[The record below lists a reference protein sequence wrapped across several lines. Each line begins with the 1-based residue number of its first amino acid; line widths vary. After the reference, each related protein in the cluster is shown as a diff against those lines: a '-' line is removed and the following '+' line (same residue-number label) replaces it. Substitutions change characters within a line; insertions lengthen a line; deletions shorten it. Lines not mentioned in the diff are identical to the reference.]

1 MENEKIQEYI
11 DIVYDNYDTSILNF
25 PTALGTPNFLFNKI
39 VKESNKN
46 RQHTLFLVRNKII
59 LNQIFNEFYFY
70 MGENSNTHGIN
81 TFYEFSNGSMVIF
94 KICNQV
100 ENPIF
105 THSENII
112 IYNPYDRKFVTVRS
126 NISGTASVR
135 GADVLYGVTESFPA
149 KVPID
154 NIVSSF
160 GGISN
165 FSRYGISS
173 GMLTVEYGNSV
184 SISADT
190 AIKAQT
196 WTTIDLIAVLLQK
209 EALQKQGIDA
219 SASLDNVSQIRVYV
233 KYKEDIPEVKR
244 ICDRILPGTPA
255 IFVHSDVCRDGWL
268 VEIEA
273 TAAFI
278 VDTTNIQQPDYGK
291 GREMVPAQIIMPG
304 KTYKSIDC
312 AA

>member
-112 IYNPYDRKFVTVRS
+112 IYNIDFNRNNEFILELIDKIKTFDKRLFVSCNIKDGVERVIMRKLNDSIIYQKSFSYNLSPMTSEIRRIKLQKIKRIYERRNDR
-126 NISGTASVR
+126 
-135 GADVLYGVTESFPA
+135 
-149 KVPID
+149 
-154 NIVSSF
+154 
-160 GGISN
+160 
-165 FSRYGISS
+165 
-173 GMLTVEYGNSV
+173 SV
-184 SISADT
+184 SMA
-190 AIKAQT
+190 
-196 WTTIDLIAVLLQK
+196 
-209 EALQKQGIDA
+209 E
-219 SASLDNVSQIRVYV
+219 
-233 KYKEDIPEVKR
+233 
-244 ICDRILPGTPA
+244 
-255 IFVHSDVCRDGWL
+255 
-268 VEIEA
+268 
-273 TAAFI
+273 
-278 VDTTNIQQPDYGK
+278 
-291 GREMVPAQIIMPG
+291 
-304 KTYKSIDC
+304 
-312 AA
+312 